1 MPAGAAEL
9 PLQVPAG
16 YVAEQVAG
24 PPLVTHPLM
33 GTFDHKGRLYLA
45 ASAGENLP
53 RAELEARLPNYV
65 QRLEDVDGDGR
76 FDKATKFA
84 DKLTFPQ
91 GCLWWEGSLY
101 VASSGAIWK
110 FTDADDDGIAEQRLK
125 LVGDFGYTGNAAD
138 VHGPFAGP
146 DGRIYWCEG
155 RHGHEI
161 KDAAGNIIS
170 RGKAAR
176 IFNCRPDGS
185 DVQTYCSGGMDNPV
199 EVLFLPNGEMLGT
212 VNLMYSRPRGD
223 CLVNWQYGGVYP
235 REDFAESLD
244 AEFRRTGPLLPEIH
258 NFGHVAVSG
267 LCEWPAANGTRTHSL
282 MVTQFNT
289 NRVVRADLGRT
300 SSGDLS
306 VKIEDF
312 VISDDRDFHPTDVLV
327 DADGSLLVID
337 TGGWFRIGCPKS
349 EVAKSDLLGAIYRIR
364 NTSAPRITHSRGED
378 LDWNTVGPRGLLD
391 RLEDSRP
398 EVRRQAVES
407 LAMQLRQ
414 PENLKQCEEFS
425 SSIESK
431 SADARQ
437 CWIATLARVDRP
449 AARQCLA
456 RFCRDAVPEVR
467 QLAIRSLLY
476 APPEEFV
483 GNEELFRTLISTI
496 ETGSALEG
504 RLALATAGRLFASR
518 PGFAAILLHAD
529 ESVRLAAAQAISELR
544 RVRPNASDLV
554 WVEIPAA
561 GLGQKLSEQDH
572 QRLVEIGA
580 ALAPGNAERGRQVF
594 RSERIGCT
602 KCHRVAGEGG
612 LVGPDLSTIGRSR
625 APADLLESILYPSA
639 TFARG
644 FAPYAVVTKDGRIFT
659 GIVLAESS
667 THLRLGLD
675 KEKSATIPNGDIDEI
690 RAAEISIMPADVA
703 KTLTSDELAD
713 LTAYLQS
720 LR

>member
-258 NFGHVAVSG
+258 NFGHVR
-267 LCEWPAANGTRTHSL
+267 CQRHSHA
-282 MVTQFNT
+282 F
-289 NRVVRADLGRT
+289 
-300 SSGDLS
+300 
-306 VKIEDF
+306 
-312 VISDDRDFHPTDVLV
+312 
-327 DADGSLLVID
+327 ADG
-337 TGGWFRIGCPKS
+337 
-349 EVAKSDLLGAIYRIR
+349 
-364 NTSAPRITHSRGED
+364 
-378 LDWNTVGPRGLLD
+378 
-391 RLEDSRP
+391 
-398 EVRRQAVES
+398 
-407 LAMQLRQ
+407 
-414 PENLKQCEEFS
+414 
-425 SSIESK
+425 
-431 SADARQ
+431 
-437 CWIATLARVDRP
+437 
-449 AARQCLA
+449 
-456 RFCRDAVPEVR
+456 DAVQYEPCGACR
-467 QLAIRSLLY
+467 PR
-476 APPEEFV
+476 PD
-483 GNEELFRTLISTI
+483 LF
-496 ETGSALEG
+496 
-504 RLALATAGRLFASR
+504 
-518 PGFAAILLHAD
+518 
-529 ESVRLAAAQAISELR
+529 
-544 RVRPNASDLV
+544 
-554 WVEIPAA
+554 
-561 GLGQKLSEQDH
+561 
-572 QRLVEIGA
+572 
-580 ALAPGNAERGRQVF
+580 
-594 RSERIGCT
+594 
-602 KCHRVAGEGG
+602 GG
-612 LVGPDLSTIGRSR
+612 LVR
-625 APADLLESILYPSA
+625 EN
-639 TFARG
+639 RG
-644 FAPYAVVTKDGRIFT
+644 
-659 GIVLAESS
+659 LC
-667 THLRLGLD
+667 HLG
-675 KEKSATIPNGDIDEI
+675 
-690 RAAEISIMPADVA
+690 
-703 KTLTSDELAD
+703 
-713 LTAYLQS
+713 
-720 LR
+720 